1 MSLIITLIAVGILL
15 LAIEVLIIPGFGFA
29 GVIGLMS
36 IIGAVVLAFVE
47 FGQVTGLIVLGFVI
61 LITSV
66 STWLILRSN
75 TWKNISLRD
84 IISSK
89 VDSAPEEKGLSV
101 GTQGIA
107 ISRLA
112 PSGMARFGKTDTEV
126 RSRSGM
132 IDSGS
137 AIEIVTTDD
146 SKIIVKQI
154 D

>member
-1 MSLIITLIAVGILL
+1 MTLIITLIAVGILL

-101 GTQGIA
+101 GTQGVA

-132 IDSGS
+132 INSGS

>member
-1 MSLIITLIAVGILL
+1 MTLIITLIAVGILL

-29 GVIGLMS
+29 GVIGLLS

-47 FGQVTGLIVLGFVI
+47 YGQVTGLIVLGCVI

-66 STWLILRSN
+66 ATWLILRSN
-75 TWKNISLRD
+75 TWKNISLKD

-89 VDSAPEEKGLSV
+89 VDSDPSEKGLTV
-101 GTQGIA
+101 GTKGVA

-112 PSGMARFGKTDTEV
+112 PGGMARFGKTDTEV

-132 IDSGS
+132 IDSGK

>member
-1 MSLIITLIAVGILL
+1 MTLIITLIAVGILL

-29 GVIGLMS
+29 GAIGLLS

-47 FGQVTGLIVLGFVI
+47 FGQVTGLIVLGCVI

-66 STWLILRSN
+66 STWLMLRSN

-101 GTQGIA
+101 GTQGVA

-132 IDSGS
+132 INSGS

>member
-1 MSLIITLIAVGILL
+1 MTLIITLIAVGILL

-29 GVIGLMS
+29 GVIGLLS
-36 IIGAVVLAFVE
+36 IIGAVILAFVE
-47 FGQVTGLIVLGFVI
+47 YGQVTGLIVLGCVI

-66 STWLILRSN
+66 ATWLILRSN
-75 TWKNISLRD
+75 TWKNISLKD

-101 GTQGIA
+101 GTQGVA

-132 IDSGS
+132 IDSGK

>member
-1 MSLIITLIAVGILL
+1 MTLIITLIAVGILL

-29 GVIGLMS
+29 GVIGLLS
-36 IIGAVVLAFVE
+36 IIGAVILAFVE
-47 FGQVTGLIVLGFVI
+47 YGQVTGLIVLGCVI

-66 STWLILRSN
+66 ATWLILRSN

-101 GTQGIA
+101 GTQGVA

-132 IDSGS
+132 IDSGK